1 MLYEPTNYNTFAYKL
16 RTEQR
21 PVQCTLY
28 AESQTNQCL
37 KGLKHI
43 VRGQKRDCLLLLLFS
58 FGNANTTCLVGDYK
72 PKIKMFERRCI
83 EKEH

>member
-1 MLYEPTNYNTFAYKL
+1 MLYEPINYNTFANKL

-21 PVQCTLY
+21 PVQCALY

-43 VRGQKRDCLLLLLFS
+43 VRGQKTRLLAVTFVFFWQLQHNVFGGLLQTE
-58 FGNANTTCLVGDYK
+58 NEDV
-72 PKIKMFERRCI
+72 
-83 EKEH
+83 

>member
-1 MLYEPTNYNTFAYKL
+1 VLYEPINYNTFANKL

-21 PVQCTLY
+21 PVQCALY

-43 VRGQKRDCLLLLLFS
+43 VRGQKTRLLAVTFVFFWQLQHNVFGGLLQTE
-58 FGNANTTCLVGDYK
+58 NEDV
-72 PKIKMFERRCI
+72 
-83 EKEH
+83 

>member
-1 MLYEPTNYNTFAYKL
+1 MLYEPINYNTFANKL

-37 KGLKHI
+37 KGLAHI
-43 VRGQKRDCLLLLLFS
+43 VRGQKTRLLAVTFV
-58 FGNANTTCLVGDYK
+58 FFWQRNTTCFVGDYK

>member
-1 MLYEPTNYNTFAYKL
+1 MLYEPINYNTFANKL
-16 RTEQR
+16 GTEQR

-43 VRGQKRDCLLLLLFS
+43 VRGQKTRLLAVTFVFFWQLQHNVFGGLLQTE
-58 FGNANTTCLVGDYK
+58 NKDV
-72 PKIKMFERRCI
+72 
-83 EKEH
+83 

>member
-1 MLYEPTNYNTFAYKL
+1 MLYEPTNYNTFANKL

-43 VRGQKRDCLLLLLFS
+43 VRGQKTRLLAVTFVFFGQLQHNVFGRLLQTE
-58 FGNANTTCLVGDYK
+58 NKDV
-72 PKIKMFERRCI
+72 
-83 EKEH
+83 